1 MTHPNLLHK
10 TSNESVLEGYGHML
24 VLAVGPNSQAGI
36 LNQLVRGAA
45 AGLDTGAP
53 SGAEDQVTPAG
64 AVQQP
69 GLPHGGQQTFLT
81 RKLDTLA
88 TRIGAVGVA
97 AAVAVFV
104 VNGGRYVLDTL
115 DGGAAAG
122 LPLAQHVQVRHLD
135 ACETMACATTV
146 CSDKTGTLTANCQTV
161 TQLWAGGKRYR
172 AQLSSGRRSVSLNP
186 AIQSVTKA
194 GEGGVW
200 EASNGKQALGAR
212 QMSANRGE
220 AVTGGIK
227 GGAGLSAVLIRSAPT
242 PATAKDPSPGPG
254 SWGPQPAGSS
264 GLVSSGLFY
273 AVAATTWLASAW
285 SQEMPSYFRNRG
297 SIWSAT
303 GWWGLASD
311 GALKDPAA
319 IHIPATLSANH
330 IYTLTMND
338 TILARGWRVRGNE
351 VWESSPI
358 PGLSTSLPALVTDTA
373 AFGGLAEDKVYLL
386 NPLDSKVYAF
396 SSSPQHNTTDPLWV
410 SNFNCSGDQLQWL
423 TPHGPSGL
431 LLARCGLDVLVA
443 NLTTGRLQLRLRNR
457 TATPL
462 LPITFINNVTFA
474 IPSDNTVLAV
484 STTRNWVN
492 WVARVPDTTYI
503 VTSVATD
510 TGVLATTGDNS
521 STIYLFNSTRASFR
535 SSFTL
540 GLPTDTAMYIGELTN
555 ITVMPRPTIHNNTM
569 YCMVVG
575 QVNDIFGFVDPTYYW
590 SVAAINITDLRRPQ
604 LLWQTNATLGAARA
618 SDAAN
623 GTPVPP
629 VQPLVL
635 SRDFVYV
642 STLWSRQFRAYSRET
657 GEFACYCC
665 DHMFLTGFDAT
676 QPDAP
681 AMRFAAMVLTN
692 ARDFTTPIEQCIC
705 RP

>member
-1 MTHPNLLHK
+1 MKSLLPFSTSTREGRAFRTHH
-10 TSNESVLEGYGHML
+10 
-24 VLAVGPNSQAGI
+24 A
-36 LNQLVRGAA
+36 
-45 AGLDTGAP
+45 
-53 SGAEDQVTPAG
+53 
-64 AVQQP
+64 
-69 GLPHGGQQTFLT
+69 
-81 RKLDTLA
+81 
-88 TRIGAVGVA
+88 
-97 AAVAVFV
+97 
-104 VNGGRYVLDTL
+104 
-115 DGGAAAG
+115 
-122 LPLAQHVQVRHLD
+122 
-135 ACETMACATTV
+135 MA
-146 CSDKTGTLTANCQTV
+146 L
-161 TQLWAGGKRYR
+161 
-172 AQLSSGRRSVSLNP
+172 RR
-186 AIQSVTKA
+186 
-194 GEGGVW
+194 
-200 EASNGKQALGAR
+200 
-212 QMSANRGE
+212 
-220 AVTGGIK
+220 
-227 GGAGLSAVLIRSAPT
+227 
-242 PATAKDPSPGPG
+242 
-254 SWGPQPAGSS
+254 
-264 GLVSSGLFY
+264 LFC
-273 AVAATTWLASAW
+273 AVAATAWLASAW

-303 GWWGLASD
+303 GWWGLATN

-330 IYTLTMND
+330 VYTLTMND

-396 SSSPQHNTTDPLWV
+396 SSSPQHNTTAPLWV

-474 IPSDNTVLAV
+474 IPSGNTVLAV

-535 SSFTL
+535 SSVTL
-540 GLPTDTAMYIGELTN
+540 ELPTDAAMYIGELTN

-590 SVAAINITDLRRPQ
+590 SLAAINITDLRRPQ

-657 GEFACYCC
+657 GEFAWFNGGPSGRWSRSWNRPSLATVAYCC